1 MADMT
6 DDDFILDELASA
18 YLDDEVTADERAAIE
33 ADPRALARVAAL
45 RAVRVTLQADVGEVD
60 DDRLEAAL
68 ATALAAHR
76 VAPGTASTATVG
88 PEAGPSGDPS
98 TGAPVEPP
106 VDLAAARRRRAGR
119 IWKPVLAVAGA
130 AAIGVGAI
138 SGVANLA
145 ADGGGDDSASELA
158 VPLAASDAAS
168 TDTNADLADDDA
180 AGGAAPAASEA
191 GTDPAQSGGD
201 ATRET
206 ISEIGV
212 ADVENSPALST
223 QPDEASAGD
232 TTESTE
238 ATSTQAAV
246 AAPALTTEQQLAAF
260 SAETEP
266 RTAAA
271 PAPAAASSSPCPDL
285 GYPAGA
291 VVWQGTPGELYLSI
305 PTDED
310 SPAVATV
317 ATVDC
322 VVLVSVRIPVP

>member
-33 ADPRALARVAAL
+33 ADPSALARVEAL
-45 RAVRVTLQADVGEVD
+45 RSVRVTLQADVGEVD
-60 DDRLEAAL
+60 GDVLEAAL

-76 VAPGTASTATVG
+76 VAPGGESTATVG
-88 PEAGPSGDPS
+88 PDAGPSGGPS
-98 TGAPVEPP
+98 DVTPVEPP

-119 IWKPVLAVAGA
+119 IWKPVLAVAAA

-145 ADGGGDDSASELA
+145 ADGGGDDSASEAA
-158 VPLAASDAAS
+158 VPLAASDTPAAD
-168 TDTNADLADDDA
+168 TDAEITDDA
-180 AGGAAPAASEA
+180 AGAAPAASEA
-191 GTDPAQSGGD
+191 GSDPAQGAGD

-212 ADVENSPALST
+212 ADVENAPAVST
-223 QPDEASAGD
+223 QPDAAAAGD

-271 PAPAAASSSPCPDL
+271 PAPEASSSSPCPDL

-291 VVWQGTPGELYLSI
+291 VVWQGTPGELYLNI

-322 VVLVSVRIPVP
+322 VVLVSVRFPVP

>member
-33 ADPRALARVAAL
+33 ANPRALARVAAL

-76 VAPGTASTATVG
+76 VAPGGASTATVG

-106 VDLAAARRRRAGR
+106 VDLAAARRRHAGR

-201 ATRET
+201 ATQRDDLGDRCRRRGELARPVDAAGR
-206 ISEIGV
+206 SVGGRHDRV
-212 ADVENSPALST
+212 DRSDVDPGRRRGSGAHDRATARSVLGRDRTAHCS
-223 QPDEASAGD
+223 SAG
-232 TTESTE
+232 
-238 ATSTQAAV
+238 A
-246 AAPALTTEQQLAAF
+246 
-260 SAETEP
+260 
-266 RTAAA
+266 R
-271 PAPAAASSSPCPDL
+271 
-285 GYPAGA
+285 G
-291 VVWQGTPGELYLSI
+291 GEL
-305 PTDED
+305 
-310 SPAVATV
+310 VAM
-317 ATVDC
+317 
-322 VVLVSVRIPVP
+322 SRPRVPSRCRRLAGHAR